1 MLLDVLRI
9 AAPLVV
15 GYLVGGIPFS
25 LLVGR
30 HFYGIDPRDHGSG
43 NLGATNVFRVL
54 GTRPALAVA
63 VLDVAKGAA
72 AVALA
77 MLLCPFESGT
87 NAYDFVLIAVAMSAV
102 LGHTYSPYIRFK
114 GGKGVAT
121 AAGAIAVVMPYT
133 WPFLF
138 LTFFLVIA
146 ISRTVSLASI
156 TVAIEFPLLT
166 LILYRDHPA
175 FIVFSFVAA
184 ILVIWRHR
192 GNIVRIYRGEEP
204 KLSFS
209 TRGQVGKVLLK
220 KDRTGVSDETDSG
233 DSED

>member
-25 LLVGR
+25 LIVGR
-30 HFYGIDPRDHGSG
+30 QFFGVDLREHGSG

-54 GTRPALAVA
+54 GLRPALAVA
-63 VLDVAKGAA
+63 ALDVAKGAA

-77 MLLCPFESGT
+77 MLVCPPTITG
-87 NAYDFVLIAVAMSAV
+87 NARDVVLICVAMSAV

-121 AAGAIAVVMPYT
+121 AAGAIAVVMPLT
-133 WPFLF
+133 WPLLF
-138 LTFFLVIA
+138 VIFVLVIVL
-146 ISRTVSLASI
+146 SRMVSLASL
-156 TVAIEFPLLT
+156 TVATLFPLLT
-166 LILYRDHPA
+166 WLLYPDRPA
-175 FIVFSFVAA
+175 FLGFSLVAA
-184 ILVIWRHR
+184 TLVIWRPR
-192 GNIVRIYRGEEP
+192 SNIKRIYHGEEP

-209 TRGQVGKVLLK
+209 DRGQLGKVLLEE
-220 KDRTGVSDETDSG
+220 DESDVSDDTAAE

>member
-25 LLVGR
+25 LIVGR
-30 HFYGIDPRDHGSG
+30 RFFGVDLRQHGSG

-54 GTRPALAVA
+54 GLRPALAVA
-63 VLDVAKGAA
+63 ALDVAKGAA

-77 MLLCPFESGT
+77 MLVCPPSITG
-87 NAYDFVLIAVAMSAV
+87 NARDVVLICVAMTAV

-121 AAGAIAVVMPYT
+121 AAGAIAVVLPLT
-133 WPFLF
+133 WPLLF
-138 LTFFLVIA
+138 VVFVLIIA
-146 ISRTVSLASI
+146 LSRMVSLASI
-156 TVAIEFPLLT
+156 TVAALFPLLT
-166 LILYRDHPA
+166 WLLYGDRPA
-175 FIVFSFVAA
+175 FLVFSGIAA
-184 ILVIWRHR
+184 TLVIWRHR
-192 GNIVRIYRGEEP
+192 SNIKRIYRSEEP
-204 KLSFS
+204 RLSFGG
-209 TRGQVGKVLLK
+209 RGQLGKVLLEE
-220 KDRTGVSDETDSG
+220 DETGVSDGTASG